1 VSRRHCQPP
10 HRDSSHEQFLRD
22 VVDVF
27 VADESLKPA
36 YLAFAR
42 ELMLSLRRR
51 PKAGDSPTVQRVGL
65 AAVQALFSART
76 KRVVMKW
83 FERGLHGR
91 LLWLVGSAA
100 IRGRLD

>member
-1 VSRRHCQPP
+1 VSRRHCHPP
-10 HRDSSHEQFLRD
+10 HRDSSHEQFLREI
-22 VVDVF
+22 VDVF
-27 VADESLKPA
+27 VADESQKPA

-42 ELMLSLRRR
+42 ELMS
-51 PKAGDSPTVQRVGL
+51 TVHRLPVPDFEPG
-65 AAVQALFSART
+65 T

-100 IRGRLD
+100 IRGRLG